1 MPSSALAWTVEGNR
15 PYLSLTAVLPK
26 RYDQARPFATLGII
40 LLVWLLLPLV
50 LKVFTRATFFEIQAP
65 LVVAD
70 SYAEDLR
77 TFWANRLHSKDELL
91 KAGKDL
97 SGLFA
102 HYAYSTQQNAELQ
115 AEILRMENL
124 LNLPPMPAFRFEPA
138 RVARRDFSGWWQR
151 MVIRKGSNY
160 GIPVGAPVVFSG
172 GVVGRVTEVHRYTAV
187 VDLITS
193 PTFRLAATMSGDN
206 RPFSYQGGLN
216 DAFKSPRGLAEF
228 VPLDIHVTRAT
239 PKRVVTSGLGGVFP
253 GGLTIGELAE
263 LESSPDGLFKIGE
276 VSLDERLGALTEVT
290 VLVPLNPEEQ

>member
-1 MPSSALAWTVEGNR
+1 M
-15 PYLSLTAVLPK
+15 LPQ

-50 LKVFTRATFFEIQAP
+50 LKTFTRATFFEIQAP

-77 TFWANRLHSKDELL
+77 NFWSNRLHSKDELL

-97 SGLFA
+97 SGLLA
-102 HYAYSTQQNAELQ
+102 QYAYSTQQNAELQ

-124 LNLPPMPAFRFEPA
+124 LNLPPQQDFRLEPA

-172 GVVGRVTEVHRYTAV
+172 GVVGRVTEVHRYTSV

-193 PTFRLAATMSGDN
+193 PTFRLAATVSGDN

-216 DAFKSPRGLAEF
+216 DAFKSPRGTVEF
-228 VPLDIHVTRAT
+228 VPLDEYAT
-239 PKRVVTSGLGGVFP
+239 KSAPRRIVTSGLGGVFP
-253 GGLTIGELAE
+253 GGLIIGDVSS
-263 LESSPDGLFKIGE
+263 LESSGDGLFKVGE
-276 VSLDERLGALTEVT
+276 VTLDERLGSLTEVT
-290 VLVPLNPEEQ
+290 VLVPLKPEEP